1 MNRRATRSAHD
12 RAPVPTP
19 VSTVRGLLQ
28 IAAPLFLEMLLGIGM
43 GLVGT
48 SFAARISDPA
58 AAAFALGNHVFGMLF
73 MLFRVI
79 GAGVSVAIT
88 QSLGGGRRDFA
99 ARVARAVLGAST
111 WIGLATAAL
120 ATACAVPL
128 MQLMNAPAEVLP
140 LAAGFLTMLAPA
152 LLLDAWFAS
161 MSSVLRA
168 NLQNRPA
175 LAVVLLANAT
185 HLLLAWPLMFGLGP
199 VPALGLTGYAV
210 AQILGR
216 VVALAANLL
225 LWRRRLNLHPQWR
238 DWFAIRKEP
247 LAPVLHVGLPGA
259 AETVAYRLAF
269 MVSIASVGLLGT
281 EALATQ
287 AYVLQLSYVAL
298 IFGLASGVAV
308 EIAVGHLVG
317 GGHLHN
323 AGHLVRRATGWGLL
337 ISVCTTILAAMLA
350 PWMLSLFTQNAGII
364 STGTMLL
371 WLTVL
376 LEPGRTFNLIVINAL
391 RATGD
396 ARYPVVAGA
405 ASMLVVLAG
414 GSWLLGVYFKLGLIG
429 VWIAYAADE
438 WIRGLLMWRRW
449 VTLGWIP
456 FARATHRRLLHEPP
470 TA

>member
-1 MNRRATRSAHD
+1 M
-12 RAPVPTP
+12 
-19 VSTVRGLLQ
+19 Q

-48 SFAARISDPA
+48 SFAARISDPT
-58 AAAFALGNHVFGMLF
+58 AAAFALGNHVFGILF

-111 WIGLATAAL
+111 WIGLATALMAV
-120 ATACAVPL
+120 ACATPL
-128 MQLMNAPAEVLP
+128 MRLMNAPVEVLP
-140 LAAGFLTMLAPA
+140 LAAGFLAMLAPA

-168 NLQNRPA
+168 NLQNKPA
-175 LAVVLLANAT
+175 LLVVVLANAT

-199 VPALGLTGYAV
+199 VPAMGVYGYAL

-216 VVALAANLL
+216 LVALVVNLL
-225 LWRRRLNLHPQWR
+225 LWRRLLNLRPQWH
-238 DWFAIRKEP
+238 DWFAIRREP

-269 MVSIASVGLLGT
+269 MASIASVGLLGT

-287 AYVLQLSYVAL
+287 AYVLQISYVAL
-298 IFGLASGVAV
+298 IFGLAIGVAV

-337 ISVCTTILAAMLA
+337 ISVAATTLAALLA
-350 PWMLSLFTQNAGII
+350 PWALSMFTRNPAII
-364 STGTMLL
+364 ATGTLL
-371 WLTVL
+371 LGWTVL

-414 GSWLLGVYFKLGLIG
+414 GSWLLGVHFELGLVG

-449 VTLGWIP
+449 ATLGWIP
-456 FARATHRRLLHEPP
+456 FARATHRRLMREPR
-470 TA
+470 TS